1 MIFAVNSLLYLNQSV
16 PPYGVSLNSL
26 TAGTTVFPLR
36 KDPHHGGFGG
46 IWGEV
51 GVPRCHPPTPRAPRR
66 HAGGG
71 EADAGLRPSRLHL
84 LRQDGD
90 LAEGGGDVS
99 ATQPPHHTGGTGGG
113 SRAAPPNPV
122 PILLPTA
129 TS

>member
-36 KDPHHGGFGG
+36 KDRHGGLGG
-46 IWGEV
+46 V
-51 GVPRCHPPTPRAPRR
+51 GGGPEAPSPTPRAPRR

-71 EADAGLRPSRLHL
+71 EADAGLRAGRLHL

-99 ATQPPHHTGGTGGG
+99 ATQPPQGDGRG
-113 SRAAPPNPV
+113 SQTPPGAAPDPV
-122 PILLPTA
+122 PLPAA